1 VVTSQKE
8 WRETPNA
15 NLDDLD
21 AALATSTLTWWEL
34 ILAGIVFVV
43 AILLAR
49 LVRRNIR
56 SWLEARPGV
65 APHVPELIG
74 RLSGW
79 EVTLVGIVA
88 ALMVL
93 GFQMGPV
100 VLILLIFAVT
110 AAVSA
115 RRIMENWAAGLSLQ
129 IVAPFTVG
137 DRIESEGITG
147 WVEQI
152 NSRAVVLSS
161 RDRRTVHIP
170 NSMVVDSVL
179 YNYTDDQAA
188 EVQRL
193 VGLGA
198 TEAHWDRGPA
208 DTPNATEPQR
218 PATPPHHQSGTYGQH
233 ECSAQIA
240 HIAGYGRLS
249 PSAYLRLIRG
259 SRSRSI
265 VADPPT
271 EYDRG

>member
-1 VVTSQKE
+1 M
-8 WRETPNA
+8 PNA
-15 NLDDLD
+15 TLDDLD
-21 AALATSTLTWWEL
+21 AVLDTSTLTSWEL

-79 EVTLVGIVA
+79 AVTLVGIVA

-100 VLILLIFAVT
+100 VPILLIFAVT

-137 DRIESEGITG
+137 DRIETQGITG
-147 WVEQI
+147 WVKQI

-170 NSMVVDSVL
+170 NSMVVDSV
-179 YNYTDDQAA
+179 
-188 EVQRL
+188 
-193 VGLGA
+193 
-198 TEAHWDRGPA
+198 
-208 DTPNATEPQR
+208 
-218 PATPPHHQSGTYGQH
+218 
-233 ECSAQIA
+233 
-240 HIAGYGRLS
+240 
-249 PSAYLRLIRG
+249 
-259 SRSRSI
+259 
-265 VADPPT
+265 
-271 EYDRG
+271 